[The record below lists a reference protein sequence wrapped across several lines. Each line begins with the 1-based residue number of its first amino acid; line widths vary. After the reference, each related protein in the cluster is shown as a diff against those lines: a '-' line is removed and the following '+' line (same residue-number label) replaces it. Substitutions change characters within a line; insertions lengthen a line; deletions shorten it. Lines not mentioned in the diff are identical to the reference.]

1 MSNCLAYLLAKWCK
15 FHVLYL
21 CRRNDIMATKSFT
34 DTYKIKRSDVSQ
46 FRNIMSDT
54 RKLKIRKV
62 KGHQDIRDK
71 EEFRKMF
78 GFSK

>member
-1 MSNCLAYLLAKWCK
+1 
-15 FHVLYL
+15 
-21 CRRNDIMATKSFT
+21 MATKSFI
-34 DTYKIKRSDVSQ
+34 DTYKIKRSDISK

-71 EEFRKMF
+71 DEFNKLL
-78 GFSK
+78 GLHK

>member
-1 MSNCLAYLLAKWCK
+1 
-15 FHVLYL
+15 
-21 CRRNDIMATKSFT
+21 MATKSFT

-71 EEFRKMF
+71 EECLDSVNEVCNRSFK
-78 GFSK
+78 

>member
-1 MSNCLAYLLAKWCK
+1 MLDRAIFRQMIMRSTKK
-15 FHVLYL
+15 

>member
-1 MSNCLAYLLAKWCK
+1 
-15 FHVLYL
+15 
-21 CRRNDIMATKSFT
+21 MATKSFT

-46 FRNIMSDT
+46 FRSIMSDT
-54 RKLKIRKV
+54 RKLKIREV

>member
-1 MSNCLAYLLAKWCK
+1 
-15 FHVLYL
+15 
-21 CRRNDIMATKSFT
+21 MATKSFT

-62 KGHQDIRDK
+62 KGHQDMRDK

>member
-1 MSNCLAYLLAKWCK
+1 
-15 FHVLYL
+15 
-21 CRRNDIMATKSFT
+21 MATKSFT
-34 DTYKIKRSDVSQ
+34 DTYKIKRSDVSN

-71 EEFRKMF
+71 KELKKLL
-78 GFSK
+78 GFSE